1 MKKLALFD
9 FDGTL
14 TTRDTLL
21 EFIKFYKG
29 TFNFYL
35 GFLLLSPLLV
45 LYKLKI
51 IPNWRA
57 KEYTLR
63 YFFKGEPAEIF
74 NEKAC
79 AFALHSVPALLRK
92 EAVEKL
98 WWHKK
103 NGHEVM
109 VVSASAVNWI
119 KPWTDKLEVG
129 LIATELQVRNGLLTG
144 RISGKNCYGMEKVA
158 RVCAK
163 LVIEDFVEVYAYGD
177 SSGDK
182 ELLGLATHPFYR
194 SF

>member
-21 EFIKFYKG
+21 EFIKFYRG
-29 TFNFYL
+29 TFRFYL
-35 GFLLLSPLLV
+35 GFLILSPLLI

-51 IPNWRA
+51 IPNWKA
-57 KEYTLR
+57 KEYTLQ
-63 YFFKGEPAEIF
+63 YFFKGESLETF
-74 NEKAC
+74 NQKAHS
-79 AFALHSVPALLRK
+79 FALNRIPAMLRK
-92 EAVEKL
+92 KAMDKL
-98 WWHKK
+98 QWHLK
-103 NGHEVM
+103 NGHEVA

-119 KPWTDKLEVG
+119 KPWVEKLNIG
-129 LIATELQVRNGLLTG
+129 LIATELEVKNGLLTG
-144 RISGKNCYGMEKVA
+144 RISGKNCYGNEKVT

-163 LVIEDFVEVYAYGD
+163 LVIDDFTEIYAYGD

-182 ELLGLATHPFYR
+182 ELLDLATHPFYR